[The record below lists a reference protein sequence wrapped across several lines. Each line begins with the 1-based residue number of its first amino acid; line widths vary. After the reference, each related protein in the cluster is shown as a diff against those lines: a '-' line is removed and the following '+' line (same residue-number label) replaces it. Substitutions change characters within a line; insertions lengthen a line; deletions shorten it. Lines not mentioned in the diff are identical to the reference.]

1 MPLKVLLIGDKVI
14 PARGAL
20 AGEFSVRS
28 CHLAREAFEALHL
41 DSPDLVLMDLDLADM
56 DGLSFLSALR
66 ETEHGAALPVLVVSS
81 GRAEDAILRAFELGA
96 EDHLAAP
103 FDSREVAARIRAIL
117 RRRSERLEPWGPS
130 LELAGVAI
138 DPSARGCLAFGRRVE
153 LQPREFELLE
163 ALMRRAG
170 RVLSRGW
177 LLETIWGMDRSAR
190 TRAVDVM
197 VSRLRRKL
205 GPRAGRRIA
214 TVSKMGYCFRPR

>member
-1 MPLKVLLIGDKVI
+1 MPSKVLLVGDKAAS
-14 PARGAL
+14 ARGAL
-20 AGEFSVRS
+20 AGEFAVRT
-28 CHLAREAFEALHL
+28 CLLARDAFEALRRERA
-41 DSPDLVLMDLDLADM
+41 DLALVDLDLADM

-66 ETEHGAALPVLVVSS
+66 ETEHGAEMPVLVVSS

-103 FDSREVAARIRAIL
+103 FDVRELAARIRTVL
-117 RRRSERLEPWGPS
+117 RRRAERLEPWGAAIA
-130 LELAGVAI
+130 LAGVALE
-138 DPSARGCLAFGRRVE
+138 PAARECLVFGRRVE

-163 ALMRRAG
+163 ALMRRSG

-214 TVSKMGYCFRPR
+214 TVSKMGYCFRAR